1 MKNTEIQTSRIQS
14 AGSALKSAGSA
25 LIVVAVSAI
34 SAMFAAA
41 IAVKAT
47 NFELLQL
54 ANIVIIVVSSIAYIS
69 IIGFL
74 RTSGK
79 HLELCM
85 TEIQNA
91 DTIGLRTV
99 DGLFI
104 EIHTTGIEP
113 NVVKEVFIDGLAAP
127 DGEYEFI
134 YPSGMRIVVQ
144 DGKIIG

>member
-14 AGSALKSAGSA
+14 GGSALKSAGNI
-25 LIVVAVSAI
+25 LIVVAVCSRLPLFAI
-34 SAMFAAA
+34 FSEDIA
-41 IAVKAT
+41 IIRGVGILVA
-47 NFELLQL
+47 
-54 ANIVIIVVSSIAYIS
+54 IISINAYIVL
-69 IIGFL
+69 IIYL
-74 RTSGK
+74 KASGE

-91 DTIGLRTV
+91 HNITLRTV

-104 EIHTTGIEP
+104 EILPEGIEP
-113 NVVKEVFIDGLAAP
+113 YWRKGEVFIDGLAAP

-134 YPSGMRIVVQ
+134 NPSGMRIVVQ

>member
-25 LIVVAVSAI
+25 LIVITVCTI
-34 SAMFAAA
+34 STMLATA
-41 IAVKAT
+41 IATKTA
-47 NFELLQL
+47 NFEFLQM
-54 ANIVIIVVSSIAYIS
+54 ANIVTGVVSSIAFLFL
-69 IIGFL
+69 IGFL
-74 RTSGK
+74 RTSGE

-91 DTIGLRTV
+91 HTIGLRTV

-113 NVVKEVFIDGLAAP
+113 NVVKEVFIEGIAAP

-134 YPSGMRIVVQ
+134 NPSGMRIVVQ